1 MYPFNI
7 IDTLWRHP
15 SLRSLSRTWP
25 LSRTSLSRTSC
36 RAARLDQ
43 WPENIVAA
51 VDENDEEV
59 KPATVAVHKT
69 VVTEGMDLFTE
80 LEDRYS
86 SWFRLVRVLAHITRF
101 VNAIK
106 QKVEAKRVGRDVK
119 LDDCV
124 EPLKFADVME
134 AEKQVL
140 RLAQRKYMPSEVDAL
155 TRIPTSA
162 NRKKPEERQARREVK
177 RVSSLAKL
185 DPFINKD
192 GLICVG
198 GRLRNSEE
206 EACPVIVPKNTN
218 TALLL
223 IREAH
228 QKVAHCGRCI
238 TLNKLRDNGYW
249 IVGAHS
255 AVRRYIDKC
264 RTCRELRGKITE
276 QKMADLPEER
286 VNPSPP
292 FTHCGCDMFGPF
304 LVKEGRKE
312 VKRYGCLFT
321 CLSSRAVHIEVTT
334 DLSADT
340 FIQALRRF
348 IGRRGKVSSIRS
360 DNGTNFVGAE
370 NELRKCLEEM
380 DDDKIRDA
388 LLGEGCDW
396 ISWKKNPPSASHMG
410 GVWERHIRSIRSI
423 LTALMKEHSAILTTE
438 SLETL
443 LVETE
448 SIINSRPLTVD

>member
-1 MYPFNI
+1 M
-7 IDTLWRHP
+7 
-15 SLRSLSRTWP
+15 
-25 LSRTSLSRTSC
+25 
-36 RAARLDQ
+36 ARKYL
-43 WPENIVAA
+43 AA

-223 IREAH
+223 IREA
-228 QKVAHCGRCI
+228 
-238 TLNKLRDNGYW
+238 
-249 IVGAHS
+249 
-255 AVRRYIDKC
+255 RR
-264 RTCRELRGKITE
+264 L
-276 QKMADLPEER
+276 
-286 VNPSPP
+286 
-292 FTHCGCDMFGPF
+292 
-304 LVKEGRKE
+304 
-312 VKRYGCLFT
+312 
-321 CLSSRAVHIEVTT
+321 
-334 DLSADT
+334 
-340 FIQALRRF
+340 
-348 IGRRGKVSSIRS
+348 
-360 DNGTNFVGAE
+360 
-370 NELRKCLEEM
+370 
-380 DDDKIRDA
+380 
-388 LLGEGCDW
+388 
-396 ISWKKNPPSASHMG
+396 
-410 GVWERHIRSIRSI
+410 
-423 LTALMKEHSAILTTE
+423 
-438 SLETL
+438 
-443 LVETE
+443 
-448 SIINSRPLTVD
+448 LTVDDA